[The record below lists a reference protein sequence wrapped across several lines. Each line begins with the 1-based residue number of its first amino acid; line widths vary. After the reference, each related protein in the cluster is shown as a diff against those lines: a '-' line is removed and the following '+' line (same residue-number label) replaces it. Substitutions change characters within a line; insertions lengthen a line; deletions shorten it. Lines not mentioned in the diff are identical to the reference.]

1 MKNSIRLFLTILCLA
16 GTLFPQNSPAPRI
29 PQNARQAL
37 LDMFFGKP
45 GSLEKH
51 LPEAT
56 RRALREAAGGGPSP
70 LDQFSA
76 MSSQLNS
83 VPDTHFQTFETGSV
97 LMSVENTK
105 AFTKFEAVVEKD
117 DLRGDEDE
125 IELSY
130 RMYKNGEPDQSPVL
144 PTLTFLMK
152 QEKNVWR
159 LSEITATARIALA
172 DPALLKALATAAKV
186 QRAQGISGSGT
197 YNQPPNARPTI
208 TLSPGTQPKLGAVI
222 TMSTPSASEDSRA
235 DELSA
240 IASMRTIVTAE
251 VTYFS
256 IYPSTGFTCSLSDL
270 DGFGQGT
277 PNEHQAMLIESR
289 LASGKKRGY
298 IFTLN
303 GCGGVPNAHFQLTAI
318 PADNAAGRAFCTDES
333 AVIRASADGQAASCL
348 ARGTALQ

>member
-1 MKNSIRLFLTILCLA
+1 MTMKNSIRLFLITFCVTAAGFLLA
-16 GTLFPQNSPAPRI
+16 QDSSTPVPRV

-45 GSLEKH
+45 GSLERH

-56 RRALREAAGGGPSP
+56 RKALRDAGTGGPS
-70 LDQFSA
+70 LLQQFSMA
-76 MSSQLNS
+76 SSQLNS
-83 VPDTHFQTFETGSV
+83 PDSHLQTFETGST
-97 LMSVENTK
+97 LLSVEQTK
-105 AFTKFEAVVEKD
+105 ALTKFEAIVEKD
-117 DLRGDEDE
+117 DLRGDEDD
-125 IELSY
+125 IELSF
-130 RMYKNGEPDQSPVL
+130 RMYKNGQPEKSPVL
-144 PTLTFLMK
+144 PSLTFLMK
-152 QEKNVWR
+152 EEKNVWR
-159 LSEITATARIALA
+159 LSEISVTVRVALA
-172 DPALLKALATAAKV
+172 DPELLKTLVTGAKAQQAVAA
-186 QRAQGISGSGT
+186 ASGVDVHVDNVVVAAPSSGV
-197 YNQPPNARPTI
+197 A
-208 TLSPGTQPKLGAVI
+208 
-222 TMSTPSASEDSRA
+222 RA

-256 IYPSTGFTCSLSDL
+256 TYPSTGFTCSLSDL

-303 GCGGVPNAHFQLTAI
+303 SCGGTPSARFQLTAV

-348 ARGTALQ
+348 ARGTRLQ